1 MVCNMGAL
9 EQAYELGEE
18 LGLDKAAVDK
28 VVARQGGPA
37 FAKRALAKRISSAK
51 AKAHREYEEKL
62 SQERAAEALARHT
75 QRQSEYSA
83 ERRKAR
89 AAHKLGAR
97 LDKVVGELMGLSTVS
112 PVTNDPGKGKPDSKP
127 PPLAKPP
134 DVEWRLSLIRWH
146 VEQLEQELDC
156 HRGLELPVALD
167 GEAKDHIIIHRFRGI
182 HARELAN
189 TVPELGSRRT
199 IERARERAGL
209 RPVNGLPRNVTQ

>member
-1 MVCNMGAL
+1 MVLDMGAL

-28 VVARQGGPA
+28 VVVRQGGPA
-37 FAKRALAKRISSAK
+37 FAKRALAKRVATAK
-51 AKAHREYEEKL
+51 AKAHREYEEEL
-62 SQERAAEALARHT
+62 AQERAAEALARHT

-83 ERRKAR
+83 ERRQAR
-89 AAHKLGAR
+89 AALQLGAR

-112 PVTNDPGKGKPDSKP
+112 PATNDPGKGKPDSKP
-127 PPLAKPP
+127 PPPAEPP
-134 DVEWRLSLIRWH
+134 AVQWRLSLIRWH
-146 VEQLEQELDC
+146 VEALEQELDC
-156 HRGLELPVALD
+156 HRGLELPVALN

-189 TVPELGSRRT
+189 SVPELGSRRT

-209 RPVNGLPRNVTQ
+209 RPVNGLPRRVAP

>member
-1 MVCNMGAL
+1 MVLNMSAL
-9 EQAYELGEE
+9 EQAYELGEK

-51 AKAHREYEEKL
+51 AKLRREYEEQL
-62 SQERAAEALARHT
+62 AQQRAAEALARHT

-83 ERRKAR
+83 ERRQAR
-89 AAHKLGAR
+89 AALQLGAR
-97 LDKVVGELMGLSTVS
+97 LDKVLEELMALSTVS
-112 PVTNDPGKGKPDSKP
+112 PATNDPGKGKPESKP
-127 PPLAKPP
+127 PPLAELP
-134 DVEWRLSLIRWH
+134 DVAWRLSLIRWH

-156 HRGLELPVALD
+156 HRGLELPVALN

-209 RPVNGLPRNVTQ
+209 RPVNGLPRDGTQ